1 MKHQKS
7 RIVALAVMTA
17 LTAPAALA
25 NSQTTA
31 TATATAT
38 KNQVTTQPVAPMPKG
53 DLVIVGLLAAL
64 ALAAAN

>member
-1 MKHQKS
+1 MKYQKS

-25 NSQTTA
+25 DSHT
-31 TATATAT
+31 TAT

>member
-1 MKHQKS
+1 LKHQKS

-17 LTAPAALA
+17 FTAPAALA
-25 NSQTTA
+25 DRQTTA
-31 TATATAT
+31 TAI

-64 ALAAAN
+64 ALAAAD

>member
-25 NSQTTA
+25 DSQT
-31 TATATAT
+31 TAT

-64 ALAAAN
+64 ALALAAAN

>member
-1 MKHQKS
+1 
-7 RIVALAVMTA
+7 MTA

-25 NSQTTA
+25 DSQT
-31 TATATAT
+31 TATAT

-64 ALAAAN
+64 ALAAAD

>member
-17 LTAPAALA
+17 PAALA
-25 NSQTTA
+25 DSHT
-31 TATATAT
+31 TATAT

>member
-25 NSQTTA
+25 DSLT
-31 TATATAT
+31 TATAT

>member
-1 MKHQKS
+1 LKHQKS

-25 NSQTTA
+25 DSQT
-31 TATATAT
+31 TATAT

>member
-25 NSQTTA
+25 DSHT
-31 TATATAT
+31 TATAT
-38 KNQVTTQPVAPMPKG
+38 KNQVTTQPVAPMPKD

>member
-1 MKHQKS
+1 LKHQKS

-25 NSQTTA
+25 DSQT

-38 KNQVTTQPVAPMPKG
+38 KNQVTAQPVAPMPKG

>member
-17 LTAPAALA
+17 FTAPAALA
-25 NSQTTA
+25 DSQT
-31 TATATAT
+31 TATAT

>member
-25 NSQTTA
+25 DSQT
-31 TATATAT
+31 TATAT

-64 ALAAAN
+64 ALALAAAN

>member
-25 NSQTTA
+25 DSQT
-31 TATATAT
+31 TATAT
-38 KNQVTTQPVAPMPKG
+38 KNQVNTQPVAPMPKG

>member
-17 LTAPAALA
+17 LPAPAALA
-25 NSQTTA
+25 DSQT
-31 TATATAT
+31 TATAT

>member
-25 NSQTTA
+25 DSQT
-31 TATATAT
+31 TATAT